1 MMFDQPGYQGDTPW
15 PRNIRKPDEPGV
27 RNIVKVDEQSE
38 VGINRNENS
47 PSSRSVVQKHAIARI
62 RTEFSGFDNV
72 MPVAAKPIGQSSAGA
87 AVEWES
93 HESLMETA
101 ASVSPAITARA

>member
-1 MMFDQPGYQGDTPW
+1 MMLDQAGDQGDTPL

-27 RNIVKVDEQSE
+27 RNIVQVDEFSE

-47 PSSRSVVQKHAIARI
+47 PCSRSVVRKHAIAGV
-62 RTEFSGFDNV
+62 RTEFLGLDNV
-72 MPVAAKPIGQSSAGA
+72 VPVAAKPIGQSPAGA
-87 AVEWES
+87 AVDQES

>member
-1 MMFDQPGYQGDTPW
+1 MQ
-15 PRNIRKPDEPGV
+15 
-27 RNIVKVDEQSE
+27 VDELSE

-47 PSSRSVVQKHAIARI
+47 PSPRSVVQKHAIAGI
-62 RTEFSGFDNV
+62 RTEFSGFDDV

-87 AVEWES
+87 AVDQES
-93 HESLMETA
+93 HDSLMETA